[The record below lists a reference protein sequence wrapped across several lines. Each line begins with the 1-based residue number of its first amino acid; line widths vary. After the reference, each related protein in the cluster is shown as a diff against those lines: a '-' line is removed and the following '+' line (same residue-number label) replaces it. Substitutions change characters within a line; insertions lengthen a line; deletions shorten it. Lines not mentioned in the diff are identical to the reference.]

1 LPFGGVLC
9 STICSAASLTIENFE
24 SEIARACQNF
34 GGEIVIIWGMQ
45 TRENKRFFPITIVQ
59 NEMVSF
65 SCSSALLSSFYSA
78 SYSF

>member
-59 NEMVSF
+59 NEKWCHF
-65 SCSSALLSSFYSA
+65 LALLSSFYSA